1 MIEKYGALKF
11 IELEEVKPVEG
22 IDRTIYLGDYIIKN
36 FLFEKGYFM
45 PEEYKD
51 SKSHEKHFS
60 NESYKYIRIS
70 PNRVDE
76 LNKTLKER
84 ENKKQIIDSTTL
96 NGFCQD
102 QQTSSGKL
110 FRYQI
115 DKSNHFINYDILTG
129 IALDITEEIKISYIN
144 KIGEDGSCDIC
155 DIINH
160 LDMYLAEGLQDRYEL
175 PIVNLT
181 GVSLNQFNDYLKL
194 IGKEIE
200 KTTIKL
206 YLYPYQKTV

>member
-22 IDRTIYLGDYIIKN
+22 IGRTIYLGDYIIKN

-70 PNRVDE
+70 PDKVDE

-129 IALDITEEIKISYIN
+129 IALDITKNIQFSLINELGKKEFYTNIIDCVEEYL
-144 KIGEDGSCDIC
+144 EDGF
-155 DIINH
+155 
-160 LDMYLAEGLQDRYEL
+160 QDRYEL

-181 GVSLNQFNDYLKL
+181 GASLNQFNDYLKL
-194 IGKEIE
+194 IGKKIE
-200 KTTIKL
+200 ETTIKL